1 MSFIEWIYFFLI
13 YNGLIF
19 VGSQKLFRLAGV
31 PGWHAIIPFYNII
44 KHLDIIQ
51 RPRWW
56 IILVFIP
63 VINLLM
69 IPVVWVEFIK
79 RFNHNSKIDRILVI
93 LTLGFYFFYISYAS
107 SKTKLVEEISFSGF
121 ERSIGSFI
129 FAIVIA
135 TIVHNYFLQPFVI
148 PTGSLEKTLRVGDFL
163 LVSKFHYGARVPST
177 VVTLPM
183 VHDTIPIIKTRSY
196 LKSPQLPYIRIPGF
210 QEIKNNDIVVF
221 NWPADTVRKFFVK
234 EKGVI
239 KPRDKK
245 SNYVKRALGIPGD
258 TIEIKDGIIF
268 INGKKNVLPD
278 RAKPIFTYN
287 IRSEKGVSSNKLK
300 EIGIEGFIRKFIIK
314 NLTPRSYE
322 EISNYILSISN
333 TNDNEYLVY
342 TDDSGIPLSII
353 RDNNITI
360 SELIDSTREISLT
373 YEDAFKI
380 ENSNLF
386 DTIYRVTQ
394 SKGVS
399 NLNFFPN
406 NNNFK
411 WNNDYLGPI
420 YIPKKG
426 DQIDLS
432 LDNLPLYKKIIKD
445 YEFNDIEISN
455 GRIIINSEEQDSYTF
470 KQDYYWMMGDNRYN
484 SEDSRVWGFVPFDHV
499 LGKPVFIWMSI
510 DGLFNGIQNW
520 KFRWDRIF
528 TTIGLD
534 GEPRSYLPHFIA
546 FIWSYGS
553 YMFLSKEGNLKINH
567 YQSS

>member
-19 VGSQKLFRLAGV
+19 AGSQKLFRLAGV

-93 LTLGFYFFYISYAS
+93 LTLGFYFFYISYVS
-107 SKTKLVEEISFSGF
+107 SKTKLVKEISFSGF

-221 NWPADTVRKFFVK
+221 NWPADTVRRFFVK

-353 RDNNITI
+353 RDNNIII

-455 GRIIINSEEQDSYTF
+455 GRIIINSEEQNSYTF

-534 GEPRSYLPHFIA
+534 GEPRSYLPHFIV
-546 FIWSYGS
+546 FI
-553 YMFLSKEGNLKINH
+553 FLWQLYVFIKRRKSKN
-567 YQSS
+567 

>member
-1 MSFIEWIYFFLI
+1 MNFIEWIYFFLI
-13 YNGLIF
+13 FNGLIF
-19 VGSQKLFRLAGV
+19 AASQKLFRLAGV
-31 PGWHAIIPFYNII
+31 PGLYAIIPFYNII
-44 KHLDIIQ
+44 KHLEIIK

-69 IPVVWVEFIK
+69 IPVIWVEFIK
-79 RFNHNSKIDRILVI
+79 KFNHNSRIDRILVI
-93 LTLGFYFFYISYAS
+93 LTLGFYFFYVSYFS
-107 SKTKLVEEISFSGF
+107 SKTKLVDDISFSRF
-121 ERSIGSFI
+121 ERSVGSFI

-221 NWPADTVRKFFVK
+221 NWPADTVRRFFVK

-245 SNYVKRALGIPGD
+245 SNYVKRAVGIPGD

-287 IRSEKGVSSNKLK
+287 IKSNEGVSSNKLK
-300 EIGIEGFIRKFIIK
+300 ELGIEGYIRKFIIK
-314 NLTPRSYE
+314 NLSQISYE

-353 RDNNITI
+353 RENNLII
-360 SELIDSTREISLT
+360 SELIDSSRELSLT

-380 ENSNLF
+380 QNSNVF

-394 SKGVS
+394 GKGVS

-406 NNNFK
+406 NKNFN
-411 WNNDYLGPI
+411 WNNDYMGPI

-426 DQIDLS
+426 DKIDLS
-432 LDNLPLYKKIIKD
+432 TDNLPLYKKIIKD

-455 GRIIINSEEQDSYTF
+455 GRIILNNKEQNSYTF

-499 LGKPVFIWMSI
+499 LGKPVFIWMSV
-510 DGLFNGIQNW
+510 DGLFNGISNW
-520 KFRWDRIF
+520 KFRWDRVF
-528 TTIGLD
+528 TTIGFD
-534 GEPRSYLPHFIA
+534 GKPRSYLPHFLILILVWHL
-546 FIWSYGS
+546 FSY
-553 YMFLSKEGNLKINH
+553 LKKRKNKV
-567 YQSS
+567 

>member
-1 MSFIEWIYFFLI
+1 MGFIEWIYFFLI

-19 VGSQKLFRLAGV
+19 AGSQKLFKLAGV

-44 KHLDIIQ
+44 KHLDIIK

-93 LTLGFYFFYISYAS
+93 LTIGFYFFYISYVS
-107 SKTKLVEEISFSGF
+107 SKTRLVKEITFSRF
-121 ERSIGSFI
+121 ERSIGSLI

-177 VVTLPM
+177 VITLPM
-183 VHDTIPIIKTRSY
+183 VHDTIPFIKTRSY

-221 NWPADTVRKFFVK
+221 NWPADTVRRFFVK

-268 INGKKNVLPD
+268 INGKKNILPD

-287 IRSEKGVSSNKLK
+287 IKSNKGVSSNKLL
-300 EIGIEGFIRKFIIK
+300 ELGINGFVRKFIIK
-314 NLTPRSYE
+314 NLTQRSYE
-322 EISNYILSISN
+322 EISSNILSISN
-333 TNDNEYLVY
+333 TKDDEYLVY
-342 TDDSGIPLSII
+342 TNDSGIPFGII
-353 RDNNITI
+353 RENNLII
-360 SELIDSTREISLT
+360 NELIDTAREISLT
-373 YEDAFKI
+373 YEDAFKV

-426 DQIDLS
+426 DKIDLS
-432 LDNLPLYKKIIKD
+432 IDNLPLYKKIIKD
-445 YEFNDIEISN
+445 YEFNNIEISD
-455 GRIIINSEEQDSYTF
+455 GRIIINSKEQDSYTF

-520 KFRWDRIF
+520 NFRWDRIF
-528 TTIGLD
+528 TTIGLN
-534 GEPRSYLPHFIA
+534 GEPRSYLPHFIVLILLWQLYV
-546 FIWSYGS
+546 FIKRRK
-553 YMFLSKEGNLKINH
+553 SKN
-567 YQSS
+567 

>member
-19 VGSQKLFRLAGV
+19 AGSQKLFRLAGV

-93 LTLGFYFFYISYAS
+93 LTLGFYFFYISYVS
-107 SKTKLVEEISFSGF
+107 SKTKLVKEISFSGF
-121 ERSIGSFI
+121 ERSVGSFI

-258 TIEIKDGIIF
+258 TIEIEDGIIF

-287 IRSEKGVSSNKLK
+287 IRAEKGVSSNKLK

-455 GRIIINSEEQDSYTF
+455 GRIIINNEEQNSYTF

-546 FIWSYGS
+546 FMILWQLYV
-553 YMFLSKEGNLKINH
+553 FIKRRKSKN
-567 YQSS
+567 